1 MKWRMPH
8 HETSL
13 CPPCCATILLRQEEA
28 AMLRSTAYVLVTI
41 LAACTPP
48 PTSTAMTAASN
59 TTAPVPARYEAAP
72 VVTPVD
78 FNEPPDLRDKICGN
92 QFDRSDSYDT
102 VTKASNAFC
111 R

>member
-1 MKWRMPH
+1 MPH

-13 CPPCCATILLRQEEA
+13 CPPRCATILLSEEEA
-28 AMLRSTAYVLVTI
+28 AMLRSAAYVLVTI

-48 PTSTAMTAASN
+48 PTSSVMTEASN
-59 TTAPVPARYEAAP
+59 TTSSVPARYEAAP
-72 VVTPVD
+72 VVTPVG

-92 QFDRSDSYDT
+92 QFDRSNSYDT

-111 R
+111 H